1 MSEVQA
7 ELRYTREHEW
17 LRLEADG
24 SVTIGITDHA
34 QAALGELVYVE
45 LPEVGTR
52 YADNEACAV
61 VESVKAASDVYAPL
75 AGAITATNEALADTP
90 ELVNSSP
97 YDEGWLLSLQPD
109 DPGVLETMMD
119 AATYQQFVAE
129 LED

>member
-1 MSEVQA
+1 MSEVHA

-17 LRLEADG
+17 LRQESDG

-45 LPEVGTR
+45 LPEPGTQ
-52 YADNEACAV
+52 YANNEACAV

-75 AGAITATNEALADTP
+75 AGEITAVNPALADTP

-97 YDEGWLLSLQPD
+97 YAEGWVLTLRPD
-109 DPGVLETMMD
+109 DPGVLATMMD
-119 AATYQQFVAE
+119 AAAYQQFVAE

>member
-7 ELRYTREHEW
+7 ELRYTRDHEW

-24 SVTIGITDHA
+24 SVTLGITDHA

-45 LPEVGTR
+45 LPDIGTQ
-52 YADNEACAV
+52 YASHEACAV

-75 AGAITATNEALADTP
+75 AGAVTATNLALADTP

-97 YDEGWLLSLQPD
+97 YGEGWVLSLRPD
-109 DPGVLETMMD
+109 DPAVLATMMD
-119 AATYQQFVAE
+119 AAAYHQFVAE
-129 LED
+129 LEG